1 MPAGRRV
8 PVLTA
13 SRFSAGF
20 ESTAGP
26 GSTSM
31 SGFNLDR
38 FRYQKK
44 GGGGGLGSP
53 SGTENPES
61 AVTTIPETPERNQKN
76 VVSHFKRN
84 GKGVLFLDSD
94 SENEE
99 PIKNSSSY
107 SEVSGRPKDCIEKIN
122 GAVDFPS
129 ENVLPEANGS
139 SLNCSNSSHF
149 NNDSEI
155 STDTKLE
162 KLTEVFPNRTA
173 DELMQV
179 IESTSTL
186 DGAIASGLIL
196 FKEAIPRKR
205 KLEAFQN
212 NSSDESD
219 DLPISI
225 TTKKKKPNRLASQD
239 SIEDYE
245 RKDSLLRKL
254 HNKFPDLDKE
264 ELREVLKE
272 HDWSYWEALEA
283 LQVFANQDS
292 VDEVPCVPEPENLN
306 GKDAIS
312 NLKTQPKERSVQ
324 LKETETRKEQNVKSK
339 KHDKGQ
345 KGSRIIRRESSDSED
360 ASIASGG
367 ESSLDEDYSSG
378 GEEVEDEYRTKI
390 ISFLQEATVDELTLI
405 PQCSLKKAQK
415 IIELRPFNSWEALFK
430 KFDKPHGLS
439 EDLIWNCK
447 TVIKERE
454 VVLLLM
460 NRCAEISQRL
470 EKQVTEITEDG
481 GCHRTIEQPAILNK
495 SLELKP
501 YQIIGLNWLAL
512 LNKHRVNGILAD
524 EMGLGKTVQ
533 AISFLAYL
541 FQEGD
546 KGPHLIIVP
555 ASTLDNWIRELKQW
569 CPDLKILLYYGS
581 LEERRV
587 LRSDILHKCVDFSV
601 IVTTYNCAI
610 SNADDRGLF
619 RRLKLHY
626 AVFDEGHMLKN
637 MSSIR
642 YQHLMTFNAE
652 HRLLLTGTPLQNNL
666 LELMSLLNFVMPNMF
681 SSSTSEIRRMFSS
694 KTKILEQQSTFE
706 KGRIVHAKKIM
717 KPFILRRVKSE
728 VLQQLPPKQDRI
740 EMCAMSNQQEQA
752 YTALYKK
759 LKKSISSNEKNE
771 LCNVMMQLRKMA
783 NHPLLHR
790 QYYTTEKLKKMAKLM
805 KKEPTHRDA
814 NPDFIFQD
822 MEVMTDFELHRLC
835 QEYSSIRSFQLE
847 TDLLLDSGKFQRLEN
862 ILSEL
867 KEEGSRVV
875 LFSQF
880 TMMLDIIEVFLKHHK
895 HRYLR
900 LDGKTQISDRIH
912 LIDQFNTDMDIFV
925 FLLSTKAGGLGI
937 NLTSANVVILHDI
950 DCNPYNDKQAEDR
963 CHRVGQKKI
972 VHIVKLISKGTIE
985 ESMLKIGEHK
995 LKLEQDMTSSET
1007 AGEGSIPVNIA
1018 TLLKTSLGL

>member
-1 MPAGRRV
+1 
-8 PVLTA
+8 
-13 SRFSAGF
+13 
-20 ESTAGP
+20 
-26 GSTSM
+26 M

-38 FRYQKK
+38 FRYEEKA
-44 GGGGGLGSP
+44 GRRAARSP
-53 SGTENPES
+53 APDPP
-61 AVTTIPETPERNQKN
+61 VTTIPETPEGKQKHIL
-76 VVSHFKRN
+76 SHFKRNGN
-84 GKGVLFLDSD
+84 GKGVLFLDSEP
-94 SENEE
+94 ENEDL
-99 PIKNSSSY
+99 PKNSSSY
-107 SEVSGRPKDCIEKIN
+107 SEMNGKPKDSIEKIN
-122 GAVDFPS
+122 GAVDIPS

-139 SLNCSNSSHF
+139 SLDCSDSSQIGT
-149 NNDSEI
+149 DTVI
-155 STDTKLE
+155 STDTKLQ
-162 KLTEVFPNRTA
+162 KLREIFPSRTA

-196 FKEAIPRKR
+196 FREDATPWKR
-205 KLEAFQN
+205 KLDTLEN

-219 DLPISI
+219 DFPISFAA
-225 TTKKKKPNRLASQD
+225 KKKKTNRLESQD

-245 RKDSLLRKL
+245 KKDFLLRKL
-254 HNKFPDLDKE
+254 HNKFPGLDKE
-264 ELREVLKE
+264 ELREVLEE
-272 HDWSYWEALEA
+272 HDWSYWEALKA
-283 LQVFANQDS
+283 LEVFANEDS
-292 VDEVPCVPEPENLN
+292 DEVPCESEPENIN
-306 GKDAIS
+306 GNDAIS
-312 NLKTQPKERSVQ
+312 NVKTQPKKISVQ
-324 LKETETRKEQNVKSK
+324 SKQTGTNKEQNNKSK

-345 KGSRIIRRESSDSED
+345 KASRIVRRDSSDSED
-360 ASIASGG
+360 AESIDSGG
-367 ESSLDEDYSSG
+367 ESSLDEDYNSG
-378 GEEVEDEYRTKI
+378 YEEVEDEYRTKI
-390 ISFLQEATVDELTLI
+390 ISFLQDATVDDLSLI
-405 PQCSLKKAQK
+405 PQCSFKKAQK

-430 KFDKPHGLS
+430 KFDRPHGLS

-447 TVIKERE
+447 TVIKERA

-481 GCHRTIEQPAILNK
+481 GSHRTIEQPDIINK

-501 YQIIGLNWLAL
+501 YQLIGLNWLAL

-541 FQEGD
+541 YQEGD

-555 ASTLDNWIRELKQW
+555 ASTLDNWLRELKQW
-569 CPDLKILLYYGS
+569 CPDLKVILYYGS
-581 LEERRV
+581 LEERKI
-587 LRSDILHKCVDFSV
+587 LRSDILHKFVDFSV
-601 IVTTYNCAI
+601 IVTTYACAI
-610 SNADDRGLF
+610 SNADDRSLF

-652 HRLLLTGTPLQNNL
+652 HRLLMTGTPLQNNL

-706 KGRIVHAKKIM
+706 KGRIAHAKKIM

-728 VLQQLPPKQDRI
+728 VLQQLPPKQDRLEI
-740 EMCAMSNQQEQA
+740 CAMSHKQEQA
-752 YTALYKK
+752 YSALYKR
-759 LKKSISSNEKNE
+759 LKKSINSNVKDE

-790 QYYTTEKLKKMAKLM
+790 QYYTTEKLRKMAKLM

-814 NPDFIFQD
+814 NPDLIFED
-822 MEVMTDFELHRLC
+822 MAVMTDFELHHLC
-835 QEYSSIRSFQLE
+835 QEFSSIRKFQLE
-847 TDLLLDSGKFQRLEN
+847 TDLLLDSGKFQMLEN
-862 ILSEL
+862 ILSTL

-900 LDGKTQISDRIH
+900 LDGKTRISARIH
-912 LIDQFNTDMDIFV
+912 LIDQFNTDMDIFI

-937 NLTSANVVILHDI
+937 NLTSANVVIIHDI

-995 LKLEQDMTSSET
+995 LKLEQDMTSNET
-1007 AGEGSIPVNIA
+1007 GEGSIPLNMA